1 MLIRHVAG
9 RFPPDIVGGLDKD
22 QGVNIKKRPSP
33 SLFRDLHVP
42 GHPLLLANAWDV
54 ASALVTE
61 AAGAPAVATTS
72 AGLAWAAGYPDGN
85 RLPRALAVDA
95 TSRIVSAMSVPVTA
109 DIEGGFGDTP
119 EEVARSVGAFLDA
132 GVAGINIEDG
142 TLDPVDLA
150 RRISA
155 ARSVAA
161 ARGVDLFINARTDVF
176 LAGGDAPDQLL
187 AEAVSRARLYVEA
200 GADGVFVP
208 GAAAARSIAALAE
221 SIPVPVN
228 IMAGPGSLSVG
239 QLGTLGVA
247 RVSLG
252 SSVAQ
257 SAYALAASAYRGAAA
272 GDYSV
277 LEAGLPYGELN
288 GLVASA
294 RRTAGN

>member
-1 MLIRHVAG
+1 MNTNPI
-9 RFPPDIVGGLDKD
+9 
-22 QGVNIKKRPSP
+22 PSP
-33 SLFRDLHVP
+33 SSFRALHVP
-42 GHPLLLANAWDV
+42 GRPLLLANAWDV
-54 ASALVTE
+54 ASALVTV
-61 AAGAPAVATTS
+61 AAGAKAIATTS
-72 AGLAWAAGYPDGN
+72 AGMAWSLGYPDGN
-85 RLPRALAVDA
+85 CLPRALAVEA
-95 TSRIVSAMSVPVTA
+95 TSRIVSAVSVPVTA
-109 DIEGGFGDTP
+109 DFEGGFGDTP
-119 EEVARSVGAFLDA
+119 EEVARSVGAFLDV

-142 TLDPVDLA
+142 TLDPADLA
-150 RRISA
+150 RRISS

-176 LAGGDAPDQLL
+176 LAGGDAPDRLL

-208 GAAAARSIAALAE
+208 GAAAAPSIAALAE
-221 SIPVPVN
+221 SIPVPLN
-228 IMAGPGSLSVG
+228 IMAGPGSLSVA